1 MSISQHDASYGGTV
15 SVPLPEPSGVT
26 TLLQLM
32 PQLKG
37 TISSS
42 WQVGSGMR
50 RAGSKVYAAQWQR
63 LDVKYSSLG
72 NDRSVLPNQVSLLNI
87 FSARA
92 SRGDS
97 NVAEVSVEDV
107 EKAPLVA
114 DDEPAD
120 ETYEAEFNDD
130 YWQRF
135 LEEFEQMKEDDED

>member
-1 MSISQHDASYGGTV
+1 
-15 SVPLPEPSGVT
+15 
-26 TLLQLM
+26 M

-50 RAGSKVYAAQWQR
+50 RAGKKVYAAQWQR

-72 NDRSVLPNQVSLLNI
+72 NDRTVLPNQVSLLNI

-97 NVAEVSVEDV
+97 NVAEVSVEGV
-107 EKAPLVA
+107 EKAPLLA
-114 DDEPAD
+114 GDEPAD
-120 ETYEAEFNDD
+120 ETYNAEFNDD
-130 YWQRF
+130 YWRRF
-135 LEEFEQMKEDDED
+135 LEEFEKMKEDDED